1 MYGKIHEIYSSIS
14 GEGISQGIPT
24 VFVRFAGCSLR
35 CGKTE
40 SRALWCDTPYALGPN
55 QGESKPFVSII
66 EEIEQFDK
74 EHGFQILLTG
84 GEPLEGQNRD
94 LSISIAEHIYTYRKQ
109 NGKPYPASRVET
121 NGSEKITLDPFFIF
135 TMDYKL
141 PGSGMENRMDSE
153 NFRILEK
160 RHNSLDEIKFVV
172 RDRIDFERSI
182 EVIREQKIQTN
193 ILYSP
198 VHGEVDA
205 KELVEWIKIDNPPK
219 CRLSLQIH
227 KVLWG
232 NQKGV

>member
-1 MYGKIHEIYSSIS
+1 
-14 GEGISQGIPT
+14 
-24 VFVRFAGCSLR
+24 
-35 CGKTE
+35 
-40 SRALWCDTPYALGPN
+40 
-55 QGESKPFVSII
+55 
-66 EEIEQFDK
+66 
-74 EHGFQILLTG
+74 
-84 GEPLEGQNRD
+84 
-94 LSISIAEHIYTYRKQ
+94 
-109 NGKPYPASRVET
+109 
-121 NGSEKITLDPFFIF
+121 
-135 TMDYKL
+135 MDYKL
-141 PGSGMENRMDSE
+141 PGSGMEDRMDQE

-172 RDRIDFERSI
+172 RDRIDFDRSI

-205 KELVEWIKIDNPPK
+205 KELVEWIKVDNPPK